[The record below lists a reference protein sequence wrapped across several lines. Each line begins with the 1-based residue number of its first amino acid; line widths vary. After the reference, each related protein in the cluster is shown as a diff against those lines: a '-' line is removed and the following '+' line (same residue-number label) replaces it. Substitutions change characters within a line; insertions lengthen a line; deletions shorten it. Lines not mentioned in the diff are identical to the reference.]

1 MADVKID
8 FFCNGQKTTI
18 QSKSNEKMKDIID
31 KVLIKLDKTKD
42 SIYFIYG
49 GKYLNEDLTF
59 EEIANSQDKERKT
72 ISVITYDIEKDTNSK
87 REMFKLSKNIICPD
101 CKEDIILA
109 IKDYKITLFD
119 CKNGHKRENI
129 LLKDFDETQ
138 NIDESLIFCDD
149 CKAANKSTTYQNRI
163 YKCNTCQQILCPLCR
178 NKHDKTHYIIDY
190 EQKFFICNIH
200 NDLFFSYCQNCKKN
214 ICLGCEKEHVEHK
227 IITFGRIMPDMNQ
240 INKQLTELKSA
251 IDKYKKDIN
260 EIISTLNNLIQN
272 LDYYYSI
279 SFRIVN
285 NYEIK
290 NRNYSIFQNIEAIS
304 NSNKNLINDINNI
317 TNETSIPNKFNKMLN
332 MYNSMSPYDKSFNV
346 TPEEFNN
353 DINDQKN
360 IIKEKEIKNEEKPEI
375 KLENKEQEINIDFKL
390 DSSND
395 KYDNFNICRIKEIKS
410 FKSEKYSDKNNSY
423 EKLIYIILKDGRLLT
438 YQPLFDEK
446 YNLWGIC
453 VYDPKNNFN
462 CDIKREIYIKGM
474 IQNDDGTIIIMT
486 SHTQY
491 KKLLLMKIEEKNFK
505 VIQTIDIDYSFFL
518 FRLSNKK
525 FVKFR
530 EYSKII
536 EYTFYLYS
544 YENNKIVIEKDFG
557 DKKENIEY
565 IYDICLINENE
576 IALICKKKG
585 RVYGSNYWLIFYNIT
600 RQEKI
605 SDIKLCDENDSK
617 NEIHNLF
624 LLNKKYLLGSGREI
638 FNLFNITTKSL
649 EKKITK
655 FFDYNFMVSL
665 NDENFLSVNY
675 DEIIQFEIDSDI
687 DIKIVARE
695 KYKSKYKFRFDYV
708 GKFPGN
714 KLIMQNRENIIIF
727 DY

>member
-1 MADVKID
+1 
-8 FFCNGQKTTI
+8 
-18 QSKSNEKMKDIID
+18 
-31 KVLIKLDKTKD
+31 
-42 SIYFIYG
+42 
-49 GKYLNEDLTF
+49 
-59 EEIANSQDKERKT
+59 
-72 ISVITYDIEKDTNSK
+72 
-87 REMFKLSKNIICPD
+87 
-101 CKEDIILA
+101 
-109 IKDYKITLFD
+109 
-119 CKNGHKRENI
+119 
-129 LLKDFDETQ
+129 
-138 NIDESLIFCDD
+138 
-149 CKAANKSTTYQNRI
+149 
-163 YKCNTCQQILCPLCR
+163 
-178 NKHDKTHYIIDY
+178 
-190 EQKFFICNIH
+190 
-200 NDLFFSYCQNCKKN
+200 
-214 ICLGCEKEHVEHK
+214 
-227 IITFGRIMPDMNQ
+227 MPDMNQ

-410 FKSEKYSDKNNSY
+410 FKSEKYSNKNNSY
-423 EKLIYIILKDGRLLT
+423 ERLIYIILKDGRLLT

-486 SHTQY
+486 SHSQD
-491 KKLLLMKIEEKNFK
+491 KKLILMKIEEKNFK

-530 EYSKII
+530 DYSKII
-536 EYTFYLYS
+536 EYTVYLYS

-557 DKKENIEY
+557 DKKEKIE
-565 IYDICLINENE
+565 IIRDICLINENE

-585 RVYGSNYWLIFYNIT
+585 RFYGSNYWLIFYDIT
-600 RQEKI
+600 NQGKI
-605 SDIKLCDENDSK
+605 SDIKICDENDSK
-617 NEIHNLF
+617 NEINDLF

-649 EKKITK
+649 ERKITK

-675 DEIIQFEIDSDI
+675 DEIIQFEIDSDN

-695 KYKSKYKFRFDYV
+695 QYKSKYKLPFHYV

-714 KLIMQNRENIIIF
+714 KLIMQNRDNIIIF